1 MSTNLEESRD
11 VREAERDLGIPDDTN
26 EWPVHIYQ
34 SFKNNDV
41 RQVCYVPDGG
51 HARLISLCKSD
62 ANIIS
67 TALTTEEEGV
77 GVVAGAWLGG
87 QRSALLMQSS
97 GVGNCV
103 NLFSLLSACTFPA
116 VIVVTMRGQWGEFV
130 PWQIPMGQAT
140 KGCFDLMG
148 FAVLEVPDAESVAGT
163 MQAAFQMAY
172 GGGKSVAVL
181 ISQRLIGAKT
191 FSK

>member
-1 MSTNLEESRD
+1 MNFVDSRESQD
-11 VREAERDLGIPDDTN
+11 AKRDLGIPDNTI
-26 EWPVHIYQ
+26 EWPVDIYN
-34 SFKNNDV
+34 SLKANRV
-41 RQVCYVPDGG
+41 KQVCFVPDGG
-51 HARLISLCKSD
+51 HARLISMCRDD
-62 ANIIS
+62 AEIVS

-77 GVVAGAWLGG
+77 GLIAGAWLGG
-87 QRSALLMQSS
+87 QRSVLLMQSS

-116 VIVVTMRGQWGEFV
+116 VIVVTMRGQWGEYV

-140 KGCFDLMG
+140 KGCFELMG
-148 FAVLEVPDAESVAGT
+148 FPVLEVDRAESVAGT

>member
-1 MSTNLEESRD
+1 MPDETKTW
-11 VREAERDLGIPDDTN
+11 PDD
-26 EWPVHIYQ
+26 IYR
-34 SFKNNDV
+34 SFKKNNV

-51 HARLISLCKSD
+51 HARLISQCIADHELITTS
-62 ANIIS
+62 
-67 TALTTEEEGV
+67 LTTEEEGI
-77 GVVAGAWLGG
+77 GVIAGAWLGG

-103 NLFSLLSACTFPA
+103 NLFSLLAACTFPA
-116 VIVVTMRGQWGEFV
+116 VIVVTMRGQWGEYV

-140 KGCFDLMG
+140 RGCFELMG
-148 FAVLEVPDAESVAGT
+148 FPIIEMDDAKAAEET

-172 GGGKSVAVL
+172 GGGKSVGVL
-181 ISQRLIGAKT
+181 ISQRMIGAKT

>member
-1 MSTNLEESRD
+1 MSTSLVESYGRKD
-11 VREAERDLGIPDDTN
+11 AERDLGIPNNTI
-26 EWPVHIYQ
+26 EWPLDIYT
-34 SFKNNDV
+34 SLKSNRV
-41 RQVCYVPDGG
+41 KQVCFVPDGG
-51 HARLISLCKSD
+51 HARLISLCRDD
-62 ANIIS
+62 AEIVT

-77 GVVAGAWLGG
+77 GVIAGAWLGG
-87 QRSALLMQSS
+87 QRSVLLMQSS

-116 VIVVTMRGQWGEFV
+116 VILVTMRGQWGEYV

-140 KGCFDLMG
+140 KGCFELMG
-148 FAVLEVPDAESVAGT
+148 FPVLEVDRADLVAGT